1 MNPFLEE
8 KLIERLKVIPEM
20 EKYLREY
27 CGVLDKSGISS
38 ENQLEQYLNSGTI
51 DKKAYPQGI
60 REFTHQTYNVSKWTK
75 ALQDIYQLISVSQ
88 IDYQEAFNKI
98 TYGWDEMEKID
109 FKNWVSYYQ
118 QGNQDKYK
126 TAQYY
131 PNSFKVNPNEALKA
145 QVIPTQE
152 EQAPPQLSEEEKKKV
167 LVKRVQ
173 SIVARLQAAEKL
185 ATDPD
190 IREILTRKLDINLED
205 WLNRLHQVKRM
216 IQAAPL
222 KNVYSTL
229 LQDLI
234 VKEANS
240 LVKKGFPKAA
250 KELIFIA
257 QDPNAVPP
265 PVSPEQTT
273 SDPLQEFMK
282 AMNFEDDSKAEDH
295 VVLEDENNII
305 DPQPDDMDNI
315 KVLAQVA
322 APPVQPT
329 PNQTV
334 PVQPVPEQEVVE
346 EETPISEPI
355 AGEVPDQEVSEED
368 GSAQT
373 EIHKKTDN
381 LFDAALA
388 DVTVDDAVARLEV
401 LANLFRT
408 REIPRQLS
416 IVDLIFDK
424 LNISAFF
431 PSLAEASSK
440 MLDSNQYALTR
451 IEEILSK
458 LRGAIKTPEHMELDL
473 VGKPIT
479 PTLPNIQKEL
489 ANQMEL
495 ERQLKDK
502 RKKET
507 QLAELAEPLPA
518 EPTEVAGPEKEQS
531 ALNELS
537 GPAIA
542 PQQPPA
548 PVNKPAG

>member
-1 MNPFLEE
+1 MNQFLED
-8 KLIERLKVIPEM
+8 KLAERLKVIPEM

-27 CGVLDKSGISS
+27 CGILDKSGVSS

-60 REFTHQTYNVSKWTK
+60 REFTHQTYNVSKWTQ
-75 ALQDIYQLISVSQ
+75 ALQQIYQLISASQ

-131 PNSFKVNPNEALKA
+131 PNSFKIDPNQALKA

-152 EQAPPQLSEEEKKKV
+152 QATPQLSEEEKKKT

-173 SIVARLQAAEKL
+173 AIVARLQAAEKL

-234 VKEANS
+234 IKEANS

-265 PVSPEQTT
+265 PVSPEQ
-273 SDPLQEFMK
+273 SAPDPLEEFMK

-334 PVQPVPEQEVVE
+334 PVQPVSEQEVVE

-355 AGEVPDQEVSEED
+355 AGEVPDQEVSEGD

-537 GPAIA
+537 GPAIV
-542 PQQPPA
+542 PPQPPA

>member
-1 MNPFLEE
+1 MNSFLEE
-8 KLIERLKVIPEM
+8 KLAERLKVIPEM

-38 ENQLEQYLNSGTI
+38 ENQFEQYLNSGAI

-60 REFTHQTYNVSKWTK
+60 RELTHQTYNVSKWTK
-75 ALQDIYQLISVSQ
+75 ALQDIYQSISTSE
-88 IDYQEAFNKI
+88 INYQEAFNKI

-118 QGNQDKYK
+118 QGNQNKYK
-126 TAQYY
+126 MAQYY
-131 PNSFKVNPNEALKA
+131 PNSFKVDPNEALKA
-145 QVIPTQE
+145 QIIPTE
-152 EQAPPQLSEEEKKKV
+152 EPVAPQLSEEEKKKA

-173 SIVARLQAAEKL
+173 AIVARLQAAEKL

-234 VKEANS
+234 IKEANF

-250 KELIFIA
+250 RELIFIA

-265 PVSPEQTT
+265 PVSPEQPAP
-273 SDPLQEFMK
+273 DPLEEFMK

-295 VVLEDENNII
+295 VVLEDENDIV

-322 APPVQPT
+322 PPVQPT
-329 PNQTV
+329 PNQTIP
-334 PVQPVPEQEVVE
+334 PVQPVPEQEVIE
-346 EETPISEPI
+346 EETSISEPI
-355 AGEVPDQEVSEED
+355 AGEVPDQEVSEGD

-388 DVTVDDAVARLEV
+388 EVTVDDAVARLEV

>member
-27 CGVLDKSGISS
+27 CGVLDKSGVSS

-60 REFTHQTYNVSKWTK
+60 REFTHQTYSVSKWTK
-75 ALQDIYQLISVSQ
+75 ALQDIYQLISASQ
-88 IDYQEAFNKI
+88 IGYQEAFNKI

-265 PVSPEQTT
+265 PVSPEQ
-273 SDPLQEFMK
+273 SAPDPLEEFMK

-315 KVLAQVA
+315 KVLAQVV

-329 PNQTV
+329 PSQTV
-334 PVQPVPEQEVVE
+334 PVQPVSEQEVVE

-355 AGEVPDQEVSEED
+355 AGEVPDQEVSEGD

-507 QLAELAEPLPA
+507 QLAELAEPLPT
-518 EPTEVAGPEKEQS
+518 ESTEVAGPEKEQS

-537 GPAIA
+537 GPAIV

>member
-1 MNPFLEE
+1 MNSFLEE
-8 KLIERLKVIPEM
+8 KLAERLKIIPEM
-20 EKYLREY
+20 EKYLRDY
-27 CGVLDKSGISS
+27 CNILDKQGISS
-38 ENQLEQYLNSGTI
+38 ENQFEQYLNSGTI
-51 DKKAYPQGI
+51 DKRAYPQGI
-60 REFTHQTYNVSKWTK
+60 REFIHQTYNIPKWTK
-75 ALQDIYQLISVSQ
+75 ALQDIYQLISTSQ

-98 TYGWDEMEKID
+98 TYGWDDMEKID

-118 QGNQDKYK
+118 QGNQNKYK

-131 PNSFKVNPNEALKA
+131 PNNFKIDPNEALKA
-145 QVIPTQE
+145 QIIPTQE
-152 EQAPPQLSEEEKKKV
+152 QVEQQPQLSEEEKKKI
-167 LVKRVQ
+167 LAKRVQ
-173 SIVARLQAAEKL
+173 SVVARLNAAEKI
-185 ATDPD
+185 AAEPD
-190 IREILTRKLDINLED
+190 VRDALKKLDLNLDD
-205 WLNRLHQVKRM
+205 WFARLHQVKRM
-216 IQAAPL
+216 IQIAPI
-222 KNVYSTL
+222 KSIYSTL
-229 LQDLI
+229 LQDI
-234 VKEANS
+234 IIKEANI
-240 LVKKGFPKAA
+240 LVKQGFPKAA

-257 QDPNAVPP
+257 QDPSIVPP
-265 PVSPEQTT
+265 PISPEEPA
-273 SDPLQEFMK
+273 SDPLEEFIK

-295 VVLEDENNII
+295 VVLEDENDIV

-315 KVLAQVA
+315 KVLAQAVQS
-322 APPVQPT
+322 PVQSPSVEPT
-329 PNQTV
+329 PNQ
-334 PVQPVPEQEVVE
+334 PAIQPAPDQEVVE
-346 EETPISEPI
+346 PNTEEIP
-355 AGEVPDQEVSEED
+355 QED
-368 GSAQT
+368 GVAET
-373 EIHKKTDN
+373 EIHKKTDD
-381 LFDAALA
+381 LFEAALS

-424 LNISAFF
+424 LNIASFF

-458 LRGAIKTPEHMELDL
+458 LRGVIRNPESAELDL

-518 EPTEVAGPEKEQS
+518 EPTEVAEAGEEQS

-537 GPAIA
+537 VPPNAS
-542 PQQPPA
+542 PQQPAAP

>member
-1 MNPFLEE
+1 MNSFLEQ
-8 KLIERLKVIPEM
+8 KLLERLKILPEM
-20 EKYLREY
+20 EKYLRDY
-27 CGVLDKSGISS
+27 CNLLDKTGVSS
-38 ENQLEQYLNSGTI
+38 ENELEQYLNSCTI

-60 REFTHQTYNVSKWTK
+60 REFTHQTYNISKWTK
-75 ALQDIYQLISVSQ
+75 ALQDIYQLISQSQ
-88 IDYQEAFNKI
+88 IDFIEAFNKI
-98 TYGWDEMEKID
+98 TYDWDEMEKID

-118 QGNQDKYK
+118 QGNQNKYK

-131 PNSFKVNPNEALKA
+131 PNSFKVDPNQALKA
-145 QVIPTQE
+145 QVPVANN
-152 EQAPPQLSEEEKKKV
+152 EQNTSISQISEEEKKKI

-190 IREILTRKLDINLED
+190 VREILTRKLDINLDD
-205 WLNRLHQVKRM
+205 WLARLHQIKRM

-234 VKEANS
+234 VKEANF

-265 PVSPEQTT
+265 PVSPEQPV
-273 SDPLQEFMK
+273 SDPLDEFMK
-282 AMNFEDDSKAEDH
+282 AMNFEDDSNAEDH
-295 VVLEDENNII
+295 VVDDENDIV

-315 KVLAQVA
+315 KVMAQVA
-322 APPVQPT
+322 NQPQ
-329 PNQTV
+329 PNQ
-334 PVQPVPEQEVVE
+334 VQQNPQI
-346 EETPISEPI
+346 TSEPVI
-355 AGEVPDQEVSEED
+355 QQQENTTPQPEPENEIEED
-368 GSAQT
+368 PNTGVAET
-373 EIHKKTDN
+373 EIHKKTDD
-381 LFDAALA
+381 LFEAALEE
-388 DVTVDDAVARLEV
+388 VTVDDAIARLEV

-518 EPTEVAGPEKEQS
+518 EPTDVVETAKEQS
-531 ALNELS
+531 PLNELP
-537 GPAIA
+537 GPTNMV
-542 PQQPPA
+542 QQPA
-548 PVNKPAG
+548 SLINKPQG